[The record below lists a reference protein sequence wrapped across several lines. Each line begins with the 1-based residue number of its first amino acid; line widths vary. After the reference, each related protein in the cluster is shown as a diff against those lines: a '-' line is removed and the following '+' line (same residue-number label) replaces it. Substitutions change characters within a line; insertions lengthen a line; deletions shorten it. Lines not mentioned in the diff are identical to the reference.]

1 LVSKINKKTLLDLEL
16 TTVLGQI
23 GTYCNSNL
31 SKREVEQIEPFSSKS
46 ELIFELKLVN
56 EYLASLQN
64 ENKIPNHDFYDV
76 TKEIKLLTIENS
88 YLDADSFL
96 KICKNVITIGNL
108 LKFLKKYHEYFPN
121 HYLLSEK
128 ITFESTI
135 ITEIQKI
142 ISSFAE
148 IENKASLQLY
158 SIRKEIHLVRQKID
172 QSFSKSLQHYNDLG
186 FLDDIR
192 ESLVN
197 HQRALAVKAMY
208 RRKVRGSILGSSKT
222 GSIVYLAPEA
232 ILKYD
237 RELQNLLFDEQD
249 EIIKILKDLTC
260 YISPFADTL
269 WKYQE
274 YFIHIDVILAKAT
287 YAKQIDACLPK
298 ISNEKKIY
306 LKDAFHPIL
315 LEKNKCLQ
323 KETIPQTLNLNQ
335 EQQIIVISGPN
346 AGGKSITLKTIGLL
360 QLMFQSGILIPVH
373 PSSELFIFQ
382 NILTDIGDNQ
392 SIENQLSTY
401 SYRLKNMRY
410 FLKKCNE
417 NTLFLI
423 DEFGTGSDPEL
434 GGALAEIFLEEFYT
448 KKAFGIITTHYANLK
463 ILADELPNVVNANM
477 QFDSANFQPLYK
489 LNLGQAG
496 SSFTFE
502 VAQKNGIPFSL
513 INRAKKK
520 VQVEKVRLDKTI
532 AKLQKER
539 NKLQKTTEL
548 LESEKGLAK
557 KNTEKLS
564 RKHSKIEEKLADF
577 VTLYDNNQKLLNYG
591 RKINELTNRY
601 FQNNNKKLLITN
613 FLKWTDSEHAKF
625 LKKQLQQKPKST
637 TKQKNKSPKNKEKQ
651 LESIEK
657 EVLEKVTKI
666 KKEKE
671 VKDKIEAT
679 KKLNYLYKVNDKV
692 RLKDSKSNGI
702 IDSIEKQNVVINYGF
717 FTTKATLNQ
726 LELVEAFKKK

>member
-1 LVSKINKKTLLDLEL
+1 
-16 TTVLGQI
+16 
-23 GTYCNSNL
+23 
-31 SKREVEQIEPFSSKS
+31 
-46 ELIFELKLVN
+46 
-56 EYLASLQN
+56 
-64 ENKIPNHDFYDV
+64 
-76 TKEIKLLTIENS
+76 
-88 YLDADSFL
+88 
-96 KICKNVITIGNL
+96 
-108 LKFLKKYHEYFPN
+108 
-121 HYLLSEK
+121 
-128 ITFESTI
+128 
-135 ITEIQKI
+135 
-142 ISSFAE
+142 
-148 IENKASLQLY
+148 
-158 SIRKEIHLVRQKID
+158 
-172 QSFSKSLQHYNDLG
+172 
-186 FLDDIR
+186 
-192 ESLVN
+192 
-197 HQRALAVKAMY
+197 
-208 RRKVRGSILGSSKT
+208 
-222 GSIVYLAPEA
+222 
-232 ILKYD
+232 
-237 RELQNLLFDEQD
+237 
-249 EIIKILKDLTC
+249 
-260 YISPFADTL
+260 
-269 WKYQE
+269 
-274 YFIHIDVILAKAT
+274 
-287 YAKQIDACLPK
+287 
-298 ISNEKKIY
+298 
-306 LKDAFHPIL
+306 
-315 LEKNKCLQ
+315 
-323 KETIPQTLNLNQ
+323 
-335 EQQIIVISGPN
+335 
-346 AGGKSITLKTIGLL
+346 
-360 QLMFQSGILIPVH
+360 MFQSGILIPVH

-410 FLKKCNE
+410 FLRKCNE

-477 QFDSANFQPLYK
+477 QFNSANFQPLYK

-539 NKLQKTTEL
+539 NNLQKTTEL

-557 KNTEKLS
+557 KNTEELS
-564 RKHSKIEEKLADF
+564 RKHSKVEEKLADF

-601 FQNNNKKLLITN
+601 FQNNNKKLLIAD
-613 FLKWTDSEHAKF
+613 FLKWTNTEHTKY

-651 LESIEK
+651 LKFIEK